1 MVVDPSS
8 LAVFKGVM
16 VSLVTLLCSHWGQ
29 SRLKM
34 ASNSPKELD
43 ASCHIVEL
51 CRKVDGSILHILP
64 PLAVFM
70 YSMCICL
77 CM

>member
-1 MVVDPSS
+1 MVVDPAS

-16 VSLVTLLCSHWGQ
+16 VSLVALLCSHWGQ

-34 ASNSPKELD
+34 ASDSPKELD

-51 CRKVDGSILHILP
+51 CRKVGESVLLHIL

-70 YSMCICL
+70 YSVCI
-77 CM
+77 